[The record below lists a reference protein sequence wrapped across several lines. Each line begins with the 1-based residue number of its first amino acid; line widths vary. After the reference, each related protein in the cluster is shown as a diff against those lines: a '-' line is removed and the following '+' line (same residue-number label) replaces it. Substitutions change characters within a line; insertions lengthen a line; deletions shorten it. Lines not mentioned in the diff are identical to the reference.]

1 VIGPRPVGRAS
12 LQTFA
17 REKLAEVDRRVARRT
32 LRTGA
37 ADGRRFVHEGRDY
50 VAFASNDYLGLARH
64 PRVVEAA
71 RNALDDGGA
80 GATASRLVVGNHA
93 AYDALEAALADLKGT
108 EAACV
113 FGSGY
118 HANVGVVPALAAE
131 PDLVVLDRLA
141 HACLHAGAH
150 LTRAEVAT
158 FAHDDP
164 HDLEKILARRRRHR
178 RHVLVLTEGVFSMD
192 GDAANL
198 PALVEVCER
207 YDAWLLVDDAHATG
221 VLGEGSGSA
230 RAARLGPERVPLQIG
245 TLSKALGGYGGFL
258 ASSRAVIDLMVT
270 RSRTL
275 IYSTGL
281 PPSVVAAARAALAV
295 SRDEP
300 WRRARVVRSARR
312 FAARLGLPEPA
323 AAIVPVPVGESRAA
337 LELQKRLAERG
348 LWVPAMRPP
357 TVPRGTSR
365 LRVSFS
371 AIHSDDDVAALED
384 AFVELWAP
392 MRSES

>member
-1 VIGPRPVGRAS
+1 
-12 LQTFA
+12 
-17 REKLAEVDRRVARRT
+17 
-32 LRTGA
+32 
-37 ADGRRFVHEGRDY
+37 
-50 VAFASNDYLGLARH
+50 
-64 PRVVEAA
+64 
-71 RNALDDGGA
+71 
-80 GATASRLVVGNHA
+80 
-93 AYDALEAALADLKGT
+93 
-108 EAACV
+108 
-113 FGSGY
+113 
-118 HANVGVVPALAAE
+118 
-131 PDLVVLDRLA
+131 
-141 HACLHAGAH
+141 
-150 LTRAEVAT
+150 
-158 FAHDDP
+158 
-164 HDLEKILARRRRHR
+164 
-178 RHVLVLTEGVFSMD
+178 
-192 GDAANL
+192 
-198 PALVEVCER
+198 
-207 YDAWLLVDDAHATG
+207 
-221 VLGEGSGSA
+221 
-230 RAARLGPERVPLQIG
+230 
-245 TLSKALGGYGGFL
+245 
-258 ASSRAVIDLMVT
+258 VIDLMVT